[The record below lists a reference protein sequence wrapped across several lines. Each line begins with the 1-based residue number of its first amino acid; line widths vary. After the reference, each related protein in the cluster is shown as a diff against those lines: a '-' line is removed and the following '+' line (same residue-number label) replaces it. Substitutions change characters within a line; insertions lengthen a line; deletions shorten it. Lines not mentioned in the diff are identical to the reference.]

1 MTIAPIELKDVKID
15 RFYNNVDK
23 AAVVDAVNENLLNL
37 SNDVLDE
44 QKKKEIINAITS
56 GKVQTLQILL
66 WMEKWRSK
74 KSADNKFGDYTLDIL
89 KKWKVLESQK
99 NPETSSGANLSLTKE
114 KYLELLKSENK
125 EKLVKY
131 DDNGTMLENCLLHPL
146 QELTIN
152 ISQKNRTVTT
162 TDALTFDFSQKIK
175 EADVEPAFRKIKD
188 VLDAYS
194 QEPSNIQTNYSYDK
208 TSKTWKKGVAD
219 VIPWNTTTVEP
230 DKNVLVKT
238 SYIGYEDIEEYLDP
252 EVLKILPGDIEDKLD
267 KKNIQEKEVNGQK
280 VYTFWDTYLIHKDGM
295 RGISLAGKHD
305 YFRRKDRL
313 WLKSKLTFS
322 DKDNSLE
329 DCFKLMAFINLI
341 GATFKDKQTG
351 TGEKAHIDKND
362 FSADFWSGN
371 NPFYATGNKLYFN
384 DAVSLD
390 DYDLLRKSN
399 LEDMVSWV
407 SLENLAEFFTNRV
420 DYKFDN
426 AVYN

>member
-66 WMEKWRSK
+66 GMEKGRSK

-89 KKWKVLESQK
+89 KKGKVLESQK

-219 VIPWNTTTVEP
+219 VIPGNTTTVEP

-280 VYTFWDTYLIHKDGM
+280 VYTFGDTYLIHKDGM

-313 WLKSKLTFS
+313 GLKSKLTFS

-399 LEDMVSWV
+399 LEDMVSGV